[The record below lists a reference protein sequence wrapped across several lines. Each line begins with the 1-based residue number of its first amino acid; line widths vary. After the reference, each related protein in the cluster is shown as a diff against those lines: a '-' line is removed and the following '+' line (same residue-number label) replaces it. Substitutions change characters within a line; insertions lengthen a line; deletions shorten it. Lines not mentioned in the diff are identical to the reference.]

1 MPYIG
6 KEPKTITTISD
17 LTATGDVS
25 VTGTTALTGNATA
38 AGTLDVTG
46 AITSSAG
53 ATITTAD
60 NTAQL
65 TLTSTDADANNG
77 PILDLV
83 RDSGSPADG
92 DEVGIVR
99 FKFDDDAG
107 EVNTAARF
115 TAKINDASNG
125 TEDGELE
132 IVTLINGSSRSRI
145 EMLPGETVINEDS
158 QDLDF
163 RVESDNAT
171 NAFFVKGDDGK
182 VGVNTAA
189 PNLQMSVNFDTS
201 AVAGFGLHDTNSG
214 NLGGMLQFYSGSGQ
228 GTLRANVMNAN
239 NDGVH
244 FAVGNGSVVF
254 TQNSYVAANAL
265 DDYEEGTFTPEIR
278 IGGSTSGITNNSQ
291 VGQYTKIGRMVT
303 LTGRVSISDKGS
315 NSGAMTIAGMPFAS
329 QNTSNLE
336 SFGVV
341 ELQNMSTGTD
351 NLGSLTNNNV
361 YCRISPN
368 VLTIE
373 MRRTMHDANDITNVQ
388 MTDTTVVGFTIT
400 YFT

>member
-1 MPYIG
+1 MTRARDLADG
-6 KEPKTITTISD
+6 KF
-17 LTATGDVS
+17 ATDVEVENS
-25 VTGTTALTGNATA
+25 T
-38 AGTLDVTG
+38 
-46 AITSSAG
+46 AG
-53 ATITTAD
+53 AQNMVVIHHASNSSGDESKIQFKRT
-60 NTAQL
+60 
-65 TLTSTDADANNG
+65 TDAGSDREVAAIVADRVGGNDT
-77 PILDLV
+77 DLAFETNT
-83 RDSGSPADG
+83 DGADG
-92 DEVGIVR
+92 AVEKMRLSHLGILSIDQL
-99 FKFDDDAG
+99 FGLSDTDTGIALGANGANITQFY
-107 EVNTAARF
+107 TANEER
-115 TAKINDASNG
+115 
-125 TEDGELE
+125 L
-132 IVTLINGSSRSRI
+132 RI
-145 EMLPGETVINEDS
+145 
-158 QDLDF
+158 
-163 RVESDNAT
+163 A
-171 NAFFVKGDDGK
+171 ADGK
-182 VGVNTAA
+182 VGVNTTAA
-189 PNLQMSVNFDTS
+189 NLQMSVNFDTS

-228 GTLRANVMNAN
+228 GTLRANIMNAN

-265 DDYEEGTFTPEIR
+265 DDYDIGTFVPDIR
-278 IGGSTSGITNNSQ
+278 IGGSASGISHSSQ
-291 VGQYTKIGRMVT
+291 TGAYTKIGRMVT
-303 LTGRVSISDKGS
+303 LTGRAALSSKGS
-315 NSGAMTIAGMPFAS
+315 NSGAMTIGGMPFAS

>member
-1 MPYIG
+1 EDGRLLMRTMTAG
-6 KEPKTITTISD
+6 
-17 LTATGDVS
+17 TATS
-25 VTGTTALTGNATA
+25 R
-38 AGTLDVTG
+38 LDFT
-46 AITSSAG
+46 
-53 ATITTAD
+53 
-60 NTAQL
+60 NT
-65 TLTSTDADANNG
+65 
-77 PILDLV
+77 
-83 RDSGSPADG
+83 
-92 DEVGIVR
+92 
-99 FKFDDDAG
+99 
-107 EVNTAARF
+107 
-115 TAKINDASNG
+115 
-125 TEDGELE
+125 
-132 IVTLINGSSRSRI
+132 
-145 EMLPGETVINEDS
+145 ETVFNDS
-158 QDLDF
+158 SIDVDF
-163 RVESDNAT
+163 RVESDNNT
-171 NAFFVKGDDGK
+171 SAFFVKGDDGK
-182 VGVNTAA
+182 VGVNTTA